1 MISRRWPLVIVLVA
15 LLIGAIAVGSAS
27 APRVAPAATPTE
39 LATVDAHARSSVWF
53 CPGPP
58 TRAMLG
64 ADRITMANTATTDAV
79 VVVTARPDRGKPSQR
94 TFTVPAS
101 SVTTKARTDLGPLG
115 ALTVE
120 SFGAPIE
127 VEENLEGSALVA
139 GGPCAADA
147 ATRWYFAAGTT
158 PRGAEQWVVL
168 DDPYASDAKVD
179 ITLRTSNGVR
189 RPDKLQGLDIARRSR
204 VVVPIHSYA
213 VREDR
218 VSVEIDV
225 RIGAVVATQM
235 LVFDGSGA
243 AWSLG
248 SPIASDHWVVA
259 EGDASSEATTWVAIA
274 NVANNDA
281 QVDVHVLP
289 GNRQVVAAAMLTIA
303 EDDVVWVQIGECAA
317 GAAPTDCV
325 PLPAGLRYS
334 VDVRTDEG
342 TPIVVQMLSRGS
354 SVVTAPL
361 GAPQPRVS
369 LIFPSRGVTG
379 GQGTVLSF
387 VDQQAAPARVDVSL
401 VRRGR
406 TIRPA
411 ALQGIIVRPGSR
423 RTVRVAGG
431 NQPPGSDTALVIV
444 ASVPVFVQRSML
456 GASDA
461 AVSGGVA
468 VS

>member
-15 LLIGAIAVGSAS
+15 LLFGAIVVGSAS
-27 APRVAPAATPTE
+27 APRVAPAAAPIDV
-39 LATVDAHARSSVWF
+39 ATVNAKARASLWF

-58 TRAMLG
+58 TQAMLG
-64 ADRITMANTATTDAV
+64 GDRITMTNTGAADAA
-79 VVVTARPDRGKPSQR
+79 VVVTARPDKGEQSQR
-94 TFTVPAS
+94 QFTIPAS
-101 SVTTKARTDLGPLG
+101 SAITKARTELGPLG

-120 SFGAPIE
+120 SFGVPIE
-127 VEENLEGSALVA
+127 VEENLEGNARVA

-158 PRGAEQWVVL
+158 PRGAEQWLVL

-179 ITLRTSNGVR
+179 ITLRTNNGIR

-204 VVVPIHSYA
+204 VVVPIHLYA

-218 VSVEIDV
+218 VSVAIDV

-235 LVFDGSGA
+235 LTFGGSGA

-259 EGDASSEATTWVAIA
+259 EGSATSDATTWVAIT

-289 GNRQVVAAAMLTIA
+289 GNRQVVASAMLKVA
-303 EDDVVWVQIGECAA
+303 EDDVVWVQIGGCAA
-317 GAAPTDCV
+317 GAAATDCV

-342 TPIVVQMLSRGS
+342 TPIVVQMLSRS
-354 SVVTAPL
+354 ASVVTAPL
-361 GAPQPRVS
+361 GAPQPKVS
-369 LIFPSRGVTG
+369 VVFPSGGVTG
-379 GQGTVLSF
+379 GQGTLLSF
-387 VDQQAAPARVDVSL
+387 VDQQAAPARVDVTL

-406 TIRPA
+406 TIRPTV
-411 ALQGIIVRPGSR
+411 LQGIIVRPGSR

-431 NQPPGSDTALVIV
+431 NRPSRDTAIIIT

-456 GASDA
+456 GANDA
-461 AVSGGVA
+461 AISGGVTIG
-468 VS
+468 